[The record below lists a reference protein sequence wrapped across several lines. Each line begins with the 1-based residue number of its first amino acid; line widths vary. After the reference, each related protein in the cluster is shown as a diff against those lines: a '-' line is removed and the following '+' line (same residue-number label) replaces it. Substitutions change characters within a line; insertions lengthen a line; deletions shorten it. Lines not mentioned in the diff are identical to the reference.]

1 MFALFRQSI
10 VRKCKT
16 ALGGVKKASTAAS
29 GEELGRYSTSVQVMH
44 WATGGS
50 LIACIGLVNYAQYL
64 KGKEK
69 MNMMFYHKSFGLLA
83 AGLIA
88 PRILVRLAS
97 KEPIALPGSTLEKL
111 AARFTHTALYAF
123 MVVMPVTGIAMG
135 YFGGKGLPF
144 FYTTVPGAEKADGA
158 IAKQSFDVHK
168 LVGHYGQYLIPAH
181 VGAVGYHLVAKG
193 KNILP
198 RILSSAGK

>member
-1 MFALFRQSI
+1 MFSQFRQSI
-10 VRKCKT
+10 LTKCRS
-16 ALGGVKKASTAAS
+16 AVGGVRKASTATS
-29 GEELGRYSTSVQVMH
+29 TEELGRYPTSMQFMH

-69 MNMMFYHKSFGLLA
+69 MNIMFYHKSFGLLA

-97 KEPIALPGSTLEKL
+97 KVPSPIPGSTLEML
-111 AARFTHTALYAF
+111 AARVTHAALYGF
-123 MVVMPVTGIAMG
+123 MLFMPISGIAMG
-135 YFGGKGLPF
+135 YYGGKGLPF

-158 IAKQSFDVHK
+158 IAKQSFELHK

-181 VGAVGYHLVAKG
+181 IGAVGFHLIAKG
-193 KNILP
+193 KNIMP
-198 RILSSAGK
+198 RILSAGK